1 MSTHAS
7 LVLLA
12 ALGVLSSPLSAQTAQ
27 SAQRPDTSQW
37 KCETC
42 PYPKGI
48 TGRVDAGLGV
58 VSDDEPRFGDYTGLN
73 RDGAHL
79 LLGGALTV
87 RGNGGYYADVAAGG
101 GDRFTRTLGARAG
114 REGVYQLDLNYLDI
128 PRHLSEGASTPF
140 LGVGS
145 DRLTLPAGFPAVTTD
160 AMPLATTLRPVDLG
174 YSYKRV
180 DFGGRASVA
189 PGLSIAVSLRRDTR
203 DGTRGLG
210 ASFFSNAAQVPAPV
224 DQVTDQLEVAANYAT
239 RQWQARLAWQL
250 SEFKNDTPS
259 LTWDNPFVQG
269 AAVGRLALAPD
280 NRMQQIVGS
289 AGWQFS
295 PAIRF
300 SGDFAVGRLTQDEPF
315 LAATINSSL
324 TVPAPPRTSLDG
336 HVDTFSGNLR
346 ATAQTP
352 IEGLRVSAS
361 YAHDLRDD
369 ETDKS
374 TWPSVSTDMFVGLSP
389 DRTTTPFRHVRDR
402 AKLIADWRGPD
413 SIKLSG
419 GVEHEVHS
427 RAFSEVVKSNETSV
441 WVRGGWQVHE
451 NVALSA
457 KWLHAE
463 RDHST
468 YGTAIWFGA
477 PENPLLRKY
486 NLAERSR
493 DSGGVRVDLTP
504 ADNLAIGIGVDASDD
519 RYDGSAVGLK
529 SARSL
534 ALSGDVSY
542 VVSDNTRFSVFAHS
556 EQVRSRQ
563 AGSTSFA
570 VPDWNASSK
579 DRFEL
584 LGASVSHAAI
594 PDKLDL
600 GAEVSATRARSNLR
614 VSTGVGEDPF
624 PTAKTALDTIRLFA
638 AYKLNDQM
646 TILGSVL
653 SERQAADD
661 WRLDGVLPDS
671 VGNLLTFGQQAPHYQ
686 VYVLR
691 LALRYRF

>member
-1 MSTHAS
+1 
-7 LVLLA
+7 
-12 ALGVLSSPLSAQTAQ
+12 
-27 SAQRPDTSQW
+27 
-37 KCETC
+37 
-42 PYPKGI
+42 
-48 TGRVDAGLGV
+48 
-58 VSDDEPRFGDYTGLN
+58 
-73 RDGAHL
+73 
-79 LLGGALTV
+79 
-87 RGNGGYYADVAAGG
+87 
-101 GDRFTRTLGARAG
+101 
-114 REGVYQLDLNYLDI
+114 VYQLDLNYLDI
-128 PRHLSEGASTPF
+128 PRHLSEGAATPF
-140 LGVGS
+140 GGVGS
-145 DRLTLPAGFPAVTTD
+145 DQLTLPAGFAAGSTS

-174 YSYKRV
+174 YSYRRV
-180 DFGGRASVA
+180 DFGGRAPVA

-210 ASFFSNAAQVPAPV
+210 ASFFSNAAQLPAPV
-224 DQVTDQLEVAANYAT
+224 DQVTDLLEVAASYAT
-239 RQWQARLAWQL
+239 RTWQARLAWQL

-259 LTWDNPFVQG
+259 LTWDNPFLQG
-269 AAVGRLALAPD
+269 APVGRLALAPD

-300 SGDFAVGRLTQDEPF
+300 SGDFALGRLTQDEPF
-315 LAATINSSL
+315 LAATINPSL
-324 TVPAPPRTSLDG
+324 SVPALPRTSLDG
-336 HVDTFSGNLR
+336 HVDIFSGNLR

-369 ETDKS
+369 ETDKT

-402 AKLIADWRGPD
+402 AKLVADWRGPGT
-413 SIKLSG
+413 IKLSG
-419 GVEHEVHS
+419 GVEHELHS
-427 RAFSEVVKSNETSV
+427 RSFSEVVKSNETTV
-441 WVRGGWQVHE
+441 WVRGGWQPME
-451 NVALSA
+451 NVALTA

-468 YGTAIWFGA
+468 YGTAVWFGTT
-477 PENPLLRKY
+477 ENPLLRKY

-504 ADNLAIGIGVDASDD
+504 AENLSIGVGIDASDD
-519 RYDGSAVGLK
+519 RYDGSAIGLK

-534 ALSGDVSY
+534 AVAGDVAY

-556 EQVRSRQ
+556 EQIRARQ
-563 AGSTSFA
+563 AGSGSFNL
-570 VPDWNASSK
+570 PDWNSSSK

-594 PDKLDL
+594 PDKLDI
-600 GAEVSATRARSNLR
+600 GAEISSSRARSSLR
-614 VSTGVGEDPF
+614 VATGVGEDPF
-624 PTAKTALDTIRLFA
+624 PVAKTALDTVRLFA
-638 AYKLNDQM
+638 TYKLNDQM
-646 TILGSVL
+646 TLLGSIWN
-653 SERQAADD
+653 ERQVADD

-671 VGNLLTFGQQAPHYQ
+671 VGNLLSFGQTAPHYN
-686 VYVLR
+686 VVVLR

>member
-12 ALGVLSSPLSAQTAQ
+12 ALGVLSTPLSAQTV
-27 SAQRPDTSQW
+27 DTSQW
-37 KCETC
+37 KCESC
-42 PYPKGI
+42 PFPKG
-48 TGRVDAGLGV
+48 TSGHVNAGIGV

-101 GDRFTRTLGARAG
+101 GDRFTRTFGARAG
-114 REGVYQLDLNYLDI
+114 REGLYQLDLNYLDI

-140 LGVGS
+140 GGVGS
-145 DRLTLPAGFPAVTTD
+145 DRLTLPAGFAAADT
-160 AMPLATTLRPVDLG
+160 ASMPLSTTLRPVDLG

-189 PGLSIAVSLRRDTR
+189 PGLSIGVTLRRDTR
-203 DGTRGLG
+203 DGIRGLG
-210 ASFFSNAAQVPAPV
+210 SSFFSTAAQLPAPV
-224 DQVTDQLEVAANYAT
+224 DQVTDQLEVAASYAT
-239 RQWQARLAWQL
+239 RTWQARLAWQL

-269 AAVGRLALAPD
+269 TTVGRLALAPD

-300 SGDFAVGRLTQDEPF
+300 SGDFAVGRLTQNEPF
-315 LAATINSSL
+315 LPATINPAL
-324 TVPAPPRTSLDG
+324 TVPALPRTSLDG
-336 HVDTFSGNLR
+336 HVDTFSGNVR
-346 ATAQTP
+346 ATVQTP
-352 IEGLRVSAS
+352 IEGLRVTAS

-369 ETDKS
+369 ETEKT

-427 RAFSEVVKSNETSV
+427 RSFSEVVKSNETSV
-441 WVRGGWQVHE
+441 WVRGGWQVRE
-451 NVALSA
+451 NVALTA

-468 YGTAIWFGA
+468 YGTAIWFGTT
-477 PENPLLRKY
+477 ENPLLRKY

-504 ADNLAIGIGVDASDD
+504 VDNLSIGIGVDASDD
-519 RYDGSAVGLK
+519 RYDGSAIGLK

-534 ALSGDVSY
+534 ALSGDVAY

-556 EQVRSRQ
+556 EQIRARQ
-563 AGSTSFA
+563 AGSGA
-570 VPDWNASSK
+570 VAAPDWSASSK

-594 PDKLDL
+594 PDKLEI
-600 GAEVSATRARSNLR
+600 GAEVSTTRARSNLR

-624 PTAKTALDTIRLFA
+624 PTAKTALDTVRLFA
-638 AYKLNDQM
+638 TYKLNDQM
-646 TILGSVL
+646 TVLGSIL

-671 VGNLLTFGQQAPHYQ
+671 VSNLLAFGQQAPHYQ